1 MLFARLFLIGGI
13 ILLLIVAVSVNAFSP
28 NDKTSRI
35 IKNAYNTAS
44 ISTPELNLTS
54 LKEAEYKKAE
64 EAKRI
69 AELERLQELR
79 QEHVDRIL
87 DFLISKRS
95 PVANEEIAGIIYDQT
110 QIYDADYKIILAIMG
125 VESGF
130 CAQSFNY
137 NCFGYL
143 NGVKYASFPD
153 AFRDIVPKVA
163 SQYVIVYGTDFVAL
177 AKAYG
182 IINWEKGSA
191 NLSMY
196 YNQI

>member
-1 MLFARLFLIGGI
+1 MLFTRLFLIGGI

-28 NDKTSRI
+28 NNQTSRI
-35 IKNAYNTAS
+35 IKNTYNTAS
-44 ISTPELNLTS
+44 ISTPELNLAS

-69 AELERLQELR
+69 AELERLQEIR
-79 QEHVDRIL
+79 QEQVDRIL
-87 DFLISKRS
+87 AFLISKDS
-95 PVANEEIAGIIYDQT
+95 PVATEEIAGIIYDQT
-110 QIYDADYKIILAIMG
+110 VIYNADYKIILAIMG

-143 NGVKYASFPD
+143 NGVRYSNFPE
-153 AFRDIVPKVA
+153 AFRDVVPKVA
-163 SQYVIVYGTDFVAL
+163 SQYAIVYGTDFISL

-182 IINWEKGSA
+182 IINWEKGAA
-191 NLSMY
+191 NLSKY